1 MFEKATDKNNIGD
14 LALSLGICDEE
25 VDFFGRYMAKI
36 DYHILN
42 RLRDK
47 PDGKYIDVTAITPTP
62 FGEGKTVTTIGL
74 GMALNKLGFKT
85 VNTLREPSMGPVFGI
100 KGGGTGGG
108 KSSLFPM
115 EQINLHFTGDI
126 HAVETATNLLAAVV
140 DNHISQGNELDI
152 DPQSISWRRT
162 MDVEDRSMRELTIQL
177 TEKQNG
183 IKTETTYET
192 GFDIAAASPIMA
204 IMGLTTGFDDLHER
218 LSEIVVARSR
228 SGAAVTVADLHAT
241 GGLAAVLK
249 DAIYPNL
256 VQTEEGTPAFVH
268 IGPFANIAFGNNS
281 VLSDRTAL
289 KLGDYVV
296 TESGFG
302 ADMGFEKLMDIKI
315 RQAGMKAPDCVV
327 IVATIRA
334 LKMHGGAF
342 TVRPGKKLDPALV
355 SAVNMPALE
364 LGCQN
369 LRVHIEN
376 VRSYGLPVVV
386 AINRFPDDI
395 AEEVGMVQAKA
406 LQFGALAAVPHTFF
420 LDGSEGGLELAR
432 AVQEVASTSKG
443 GAIHYP
449 YELTDTIEDKMRKL
463 VRAIYRASDIELT
476 PLAVERIKEF
486 TVAGYDKWPICMAK
500 THLSISHDPDVK
512 GAPAGYL
519 FPIRD
524 IRAATGARFLYPLG
538 GTMQTMPALSRV
550 PALVNID
557 VTRDGVITGLR

>member
-1 MFEKATDKNNIGD
+1 MFEKATGMKDIGD
-14 LALSLGICDEE
+14 IAQSLGIHDEE

-36 DYHILN
+36 DYHILD
-42 RLRDK
+42 RLQDR

-74 GMALNKLGFKT
+74 GMALNKLGFRT
-85 VNTLREPSMGPVFGI
+85 VNALREPSMGPVFGI

-108 KSSLFPM
+108 KSMLFPM

-126 HAVETATNLLAAVV
+126 HAVEIATNLLAAAV
-140 DNHISQGNELDI
+140 DNHITQGNELDI
-152 DPQSISWRRT
+152 DPATISWRRT
-162 MDVEDRSMRELTIQL
+162 MDVEDRSLRNLTIPL
-177 TEKQNG
+177 VEKQNG
-183 IKTETTYET
+183 IKTDRTYET

-204 IMGLTTGFDDLHER
+204 IMGLTTGFEDLHER
-218 LSEIVVARSR
+218 LSEIVVAYSR
-228 SGAAVTVADLHAT
+228 SGKPVTVKDLHAT

-256 VQTEEGTPAFVH
+256 VQTEEGTPSFVH

-281 VLSDRTAL
+281 VLADKIAL
-289 KLGDYVV
+289 KLGGYVV

-302 ADMGFEKLMDIKI
+302 ADMGFEKLMDIKL

-334 LKMHGGAF
+334 LKMHGGAYGIK
-342 TVRPGKKLDPALV
+342 PGKKLDPAIV
-355 SAVNMPALE
+355 AARNMPALE
-364 LGCQN
+364 LGCEN

-386 AINRFPDDI
+386 AINKFPTDTD
-395 AEEVGMVQAKA
+395 EEVVLVHKKA
-406 LQFGALAAVPHTFF
+406 VEFGAIAAVPHTFF
-420 LDGSEGGLELAR
+420 VDGSDGGMELAR
-432 AVQEVASTSKG
+432 TVQEVASSSKVTKVS
-443 GAIHYP
+443 YP
-449 YELTDTIEDKMRKL
+449 YELTDTIEEKMRKL
-463 VRAIYRASDIELT
+463 VRAIYRAKDIELA
-476 PLAVERIKEF
+476 PAAQEKIREF
-486 TVAGYDKWPICMAK
+486 TAAGYDKWPICMAK
-500 THLSISHDPDVK
+500 THLSISHDPNVK
-512 GAPAGYL
+512 NAPSGYI

-538 GTMQTMPALSRV
+538 GTMQTMPGLSKV

-557 VTRDGVITGLR
+557 VTNDGVITGLR